1 MKLYIKRGKK
11 IINLLQKADLN
22 VKSRKLKIKEI
33 IKNFES
39 IYKNGQ
45 KIHKFRQHQSWKQKF
60 EQNKTLFW

>member
-1 MKLYIKRGKK
+1 MNLLQKTDLNKKVENYKNVLKLYIKRGKK

-39 IYKNGQ
+39 I
-45 KIHKFRQHQSWKQKF
+45 
-60 EQNKTLFW
+60 